1 MSSYIILQAGWLV
14 SSHFYSD
21 LVWTC
26 TVLILPLAFDCADCI
41 FFLSPEA
48 GLCLG
53 KPEITRKSCSKTTD
67 LKGRNKLLSFAVP
80 FSNLARISQNLFK
93 KYSYEFVL
101 SVFAQIMNQQFD
113 HLKWSDR
120 PILAVIYVYFL
131 ERKVMTN
138 LDSILKS
145 RDNTLPTKVRL
156 VKAMVFLVPCT
167 DVRVGP

>member
-41 FFLSPEA
+41 FFLFPEV

-67 LKGRNKLLSFAVP
+67 LKGRIKLLSFAVP
-80 FSNLARISQNLFK
+80 FSILLVYLKIYSRNIPMNLCSKTLW
-93 KYSYEFVL
+93 VCV
-101 SVFAQIMNQQFD
+101 SVFAQIMNRQFD
-113 HLKWSDR
+113 HLKWPD
-120 PILAVIYVYFL
+120 I
-131 ERKVMTN
+131 
-138 LDSILKS
+138 
-145 RDNTLPTKVRL
+145 
-156 VKAMVFLVPCT
+156 
-167 DVRVGP
+167 